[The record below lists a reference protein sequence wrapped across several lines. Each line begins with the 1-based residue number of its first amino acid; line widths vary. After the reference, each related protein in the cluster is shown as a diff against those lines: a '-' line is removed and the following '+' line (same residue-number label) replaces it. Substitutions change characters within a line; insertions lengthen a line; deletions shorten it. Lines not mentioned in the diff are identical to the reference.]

1 MKVKIFKQKVR
12 LETIIV
18 ISMLSLIVL
27 GLTSCNAEQR
37 IYKHSYTDSW
47 YYSDKGE
54 RYQVYQTTRGT
65 KYILV
70 LNKKET
76 KFIRK
81 YIKPLNK

>member
-1 MKVKIFKQKVR
+1 MKIKIFKQKVR
-12 LETIIV
+12 IETIIV
-18 ISMLSLIVL
+18 ISMLALIL
-27 GLTSCNAEQR
+27 LSLTSCSAEQR

-54 RYQVYQTTRGT
+54 RYQVYQTARGT

-81 YIKPLNK
+81 YIKS

>member
-1 MKVKIFKQKVR
+1 MKIKAQEKLIA
-12 LETIIV
+12 II
-18 ISMLSLIVL
+18 IGFVL
-27 GLTSCNAEQR
+27 LFLFTSCSAEKR
-37 IYKHSYTDSW
+37 IYDYSYTDSW

-54 RYQVYQTTRGT
+54 RYQVYQTARGI

-81 YIKPLNK
+81 YIK

>member
-1 MKVKIFKQKVR
+1 MKKILLTLALV
-12 LETIIV
+12 TT
-18 ISMLSLIVL
+18 LIL
-27 GLTSCNAEQR
+27 LNSCNAEQR

-54 RYQVYQTTRGT
+54 RYQVYQTARGT

-81 YIKPLNK
+81 YIK

>member
-1 MKVKIFKQKVR
+1 MKIKAEEKLKA
-12 LETIIV
+12 II
-18 ISMLSLIVL
+18 IGFVL
-27 GLTSCNAEQR
+27 LFLLTSCSAEKR
-37 IYKHSYTDSW
+37 IYDYSYTDSW

-54 RYQVYQTTRGT
+54 RYQVYQTARGI

>member
-1 MKVKIFKQKVR
+1 MKIKIFKQKVR

-18 ISMLSLIVL
+18 ISMLTLILL

-37 IYKHSYTDSW
+37 IYNYSYTDYW

-54 RYQVYQTTRGT
+54 RYQVYQTARGT

-70 LNKKET
+70 LNKKQT

>member
-1 MKVKIFKQKVR
+1 MRIKAQEKLIA
-12 LETIIV
+12 II
-18 ISMLSLIVL
+18 IGFILLFL
-27 GLTSCNAEQR
+27 FTSCSAEKR
-37 IYKHSYTDSW
+37 IYDYSYTDSW

-54 RYQVYQTTRGT
+54 RYQVYQTARGI

>member
-1 MKVKIFKQKVR
+1 MKIKAEEKLIA
-12 LETIIV
+12 II
-18 ISMLSLIVL
+18 IGFVL
-27 GLTSCNAEQR
+27 LFLFTSCNAEQR

-70 LNKKET
+70 LNKKQT

>member
-1 MKVKIFKQKVR
+1 MKIKAQEKLIA
-12 LETIIV
+12 II
-18 ISMLSLIVL
+18 IGFVL
-27 GLTSCNAEQR
+27 LFLFTSCSAEKR
-37 IYKHSYTDSW
+37 IYDYSYTDSW

-54 RYQVYQTTRGT
+54 RYQVYQTARGI

-76 KFIRK
+76 KIIRK

>member
-1 MKVKIFKQKVR
+1 MKIKIFKQKVR

-18 ISMLSLIVL
+18 ISMLALILL
-27 GLTSCNAEQR
+27 GLTSCNAEKR
-37 IYKHSYTDSW
+37 IYNYSYTDSW
-47 YYSDKGE
+47 YYE
-54 RYQVYQTTRGT
+54 QNQRYQVYQTARGN

-81 YIKPLNK
+81 YIKS

>member
-1 MKVKIFKQKVR
+1 MKKI
-12 LETIIV
+12 LLT
-18 ISMLSLIVL
+18 LSLVTTLIL
-27 GLTSCNAEQR
+27 LNSCNAEKR
-37 IYKHSYTDSW
+37 IYDYSYTDSW

-54 RYQVYQTTRGT
+54 RYQVYQTARGI

-81 YIKPLNK
+81 YIK

>member
-1 MKVKIFKQKVR
+1 MRIKAEEK
-12 LETIIV
+12 LTAII
-18 ISMLSLIVL
+18 IGFILLFL
-27 GLTSCNAEQR
+27 FTSCSAEKR
-37 IYKHSYTDSW
+37 IYDYSYTDSW

-54 RYQVYQTTRGT
+54 RYQVYQTARGI

-76 KFIRK
+76 KIIRK

>member
-1 MKVKIFKQKVR
+1 MKIKAQEKLIA
-12 LETIIV
+12 II
-18 ISMLSLIVL
+18 IGFVL
-27 GLTSCNAEQR
+27 LFLFTSCSAEKR
-37 IYKHSYTDSW
+37 IYDYSYTDSW

-54 RYQVYQTTRGT
+54 RYQVYQTARGI